1 MEPLIVEGA
10 ERRKPLFAPY
20 YRGGRRIHIGVAE
33 FAEDWGGSVSK
44 AASAISKASFMKV
57 QPPCT
62 CLLHAH
68 ALTMFTR

>member
-10 ERRKPLFAPY
+10 EKRKPLFAPY

-44 AASAISKASFMKV
+44 AASALSTASLMKV
-57 QPPCT
+57 PLVNRQ
-62 CLLHAH
+62 
-68 ALTMFTR
+68 FIN